1 MANLAVFASGTGS
14 NFVALADDLA
24 ESSHNLVLLV
34 TDNPDAPAVE
44 RAGERRIPVFY
55 ARYKG
60 REREAAE
67 RDILAELERRNC
79 DLVALA
85 GFMRILTPTL
95 IDGFPGAIVNIH
107 PSLLPR
113 HPGTRAIEKSYH
125 SGDTEL
131 GITIH
136 FVDYGVDTGPIVLQQ
151 SFKRSE
157 MADLEAATE
166 RIHALEHRWYP
177 TVVRDLLDRISQGQI
192 IQGATP

>member
-24 ESSHNLVLLV
+24 ESAHSLVVLV
-34 TDNPDAPAVE
+34 TDKQNAPAVE
-44 RAGERRIPVFY
+44 RAAERSIPVFS
-55 ARYKG
+55 AQYKG

-67 RDILAELERRNC
+67 RDILAELERRGC

-95 IDGFPGAIVNIH
+95 IDGFPGPIVNIP

-113 HPGTRAIEKSYH
+113 HPGIGAIEKSYH

-136 FVDYGVDTGPIVLQQ
+136 YVDHGVDTGPVILQR
-151 SFKRSE
+151 SFKRDE
-157 MADLEAATE
+157 VADLTAAEA

-177 TVVRDLLDRISQGQI
+177 TVVRDLLDHIALGQI
-192 IQGATP
+192 RQGATQ